1 MKVSNDPRV
10 DKKIRSLQRKDSAQV
25 ASIIEL
31 FIKYGFKLP
40 DLFLKKLTNNLW
52 ELRRGKWRLLF
63 GLVRGEA
70 IIVNIF
76 LKKTQRTLIKEIELA
91 KKRLREYL

>member
-1 MKVSNDPRV
+1 M
-10 DKKIRSLQRKDSAQV
+10 QEKDSAQV

-40 DLFLKKLTNNLW
+40 DLFLKKLTNNVC
-52 ELRRGKWRLLF
+52 ELRPGRWRLLF

-76 LKKTQRTLIKEIELA
+76 LKKTQKTPIKEIELA
-91 KKRLREYL
+91 KKRLKNYL